1 MKLKYNLQSP
11 EDWNNIITQNNIVE
25 NGGSSLLS
33 KYSLNTLKCI
43 ICPEGKLFFN
53 PEKKSSGYWN
63 DKKNIIQY
71 LEMLKLY
78 T

>member
-1 MKLKYNLQSP
+1 MKYNVQSP

-43 ICPEGKLFFN
+43 ICPEGKLFLIL
-53 PEKKSSGYWN
+53 
-63 DKKNIIQY
+63 KKNHQDIGMIKKI
-71 LEMLKLY
+71 LFNILKC
-78 T
+78 